1 MHEQEQP
8 RAVLRST
15 PCLQQKACT
24 APACLDNPLPVPQQD
39 MHATQPPKGPYTNVS
54 RTPPCVTLCLSHA
67 QEAERKY
74 AAEMVA
80 RQKVER
86 EAREAEA
93 AAAAAAVAAAA
104 AAGPEVTTASEAEES
119 TVGGSS
125 VGFSG
130 DQPGEKTKKKK
141 GMSLLR
147 KAAQRLGVK
156 PSDKSSSSSKGAAAA
171 AAAAAATAA
180 GAAAAAGFAGAAAF
194 SSSAAPTDY
203 AASTA
208 SAGDSSIIYSTADS
222 SALAEPQVPIEAS
235 DVAPSMYGWYGLS
248 PSSSSLAAL
257 ASIDT
262 AVAAYAAAA
271 AAGTD
276 LPPPVT
282 GTYARDPYG
291 RILLGFDGLPLLLS
305 ITEGL
310 DSEGQGSTEG
320 SAEGTEVQPV
330 LLNSQG
336 EPLIGPHGEK
346 IVMLL
351 GAHNMPLADPH
362 GRPVFVAETEAGQL
376 RGVHPDGSIIMVPA
390 AAEGSHGSNSHKHDS
405 AAAAAAAS
413 DRGSSSSTF
422 GDVGTGGMGPMQQGH
437 YAYGSDSGGSGSI
450 KEASSYAP
458 SLSRTS
464 VRSNLSSTAAAAAAA
479 AGLPPRAPTGTP
491 VAASPTAAAAAAAMA
506 AAEPAAVAAM
516 AHTAAYR
523 EGFAEGFVPATLVLG
538 PSGRPLLG
546 LDNRLLIVA
555 VDEEGVP
562 LVEGPEGQPL
572 LGPDSK
578 PLTLAYSSDGSL
590 VALDSMCR
598 PLVGE
603 YSRLRCR
610 SSFLPPS
617 PSPWVLRTHPYCSCC
632 CRSFPRHLL
641 STLVEHSLSIMREVL
656 LVICSLSGWL
666 CITPHEH
673 CM

>member
-1 MHEQEQP
+1 MPH
-8 RAVLRST
+8 V
-15 PCLQQKACT
+15 
-24 APACLDNPLPVPQQD
+24 
-39 MHATQPPKGPYTNVS
+39 
-54 RTPPCVTLCLSHA
+54 

-80 RQKVER
+80 RQKAER

-104 AAGPEVTTASEAEES
+104 VPEISAASEAGES
-119 TVGGSS
+119 AVGGNS

-130 DQPGEKTKKKK
+130 EQPGEKSKIKK
-141 GMSLLR
+141 GMSLLK
-147 KAAQRLGVK
+147 KAAQKLGVK
-156 PSDKSSSSSKGAAAA
+156 PSDKSSSSKGAAAA
-171 AAAAAATAA
+171 AAA
-180 GAAAAAGFAGAAAF
+180 GAAAVAGFAGAAAF
-194 SSSAAPTDY
+194 SSSTAPTDD
-203 AASTA
+203 AAATAAAGEDSTSINSPA
-208 SAGDSSIIYSTADS
+208 DYLPADTSYSSVHT
-222 SALAEPQVPIEAS
+222 EPQVPVEACEAAS
-235 DVAPSMYGWYGLS
+235 TMYGWYGLS
-248 PSSSSLAAL
+248 PSSSSLSAL

-291 RILLGFDGLPLLLS
+291 GILLGFDGLPLLLS
-305 ITEGL
+305 IPKGL

-320 SAEGTEVQPV
+320 SAEGTEVHPV

-351 GAHNMPLADPH
+351 GAHDMPLADPH

-390 AAEGSHGSNSHKHDS
+390 AAKGSQGSESHKQAS
-405 AAAAAAAS
+405 AAAVAS
-413 DRGSSSSTF
+413 RLVSSGSSSAS
-422 GDVGTGGMGPMQQGH
+422 GDVGTGGLGPVQQGH

-464 VRSNLSSTAAAAAAA
+464 IRSNLSSTAAAAA

-506 AAEPAAVAAM
+506 P
-516 AHTAAYR
+516 TAAHR
-523 EGFAEGFVPATLVLG
+523 DGFSESFVPASLVLG

-546 LDNRLLIVA
+546 LDNRVLIVA

-578 PLTLAYSSDGSL
+578 PLTLAYSSDGCL

-598 PLVGE
+598 PLFGE
-603 YSRLRCR
+603 CSLLRCP
-610 SSFLPPS
+610 SSFLPIS
-617 PSPWVLRTHPYCSCC
+617 P
-632 CRSFPRHLL
+632 FPRLL
-641 STLVEHSLSIMREVL
+641 EGIPTFAAPPSLDTSSPP
-656 LVICSLSGWL
+656 C
-666 CITPHEH
+666 
-673 CM
+673 